1 MYIVYVVFLPTV
13 VGQIVR
19 SNVDR
24 NGDVTCSSDRFL
36 VASQFPSGNLT
47 CLAPKDIVSKVK
59 FTNVNNP
66 KMVYFPDRH
75 FEKFVLVRNTWISTH
90 FYSGR
95 YGEYLEIRPQ
105 YGCLTMIRS
114 IFSSYIFRTFGID
127 PYSLLIITTTQRT
140 TKRHTAHS
148 SSKQQ
153 TIISTT
159 QSTTPQHTV
168 HPSSKQ
174 QTITS
179 TTQSTT
185 TRYTTNSVRSS
196 STTTLTTKTKKHTRS
211 FSTKQPIS
219 THKKHHRDEVL
230 AGVISLVI
238 VMAFIVFYVWLKRRN
253 ERSLRVIGHIY
264 ENDTTPDCVLDET
277 NF

>member
-140 TKRHTAHS
+140 TKRHTVHS

-159 QSTTPQHTV
+159 QS
-168 HPSSKQ
+168 
-174 QTITS
+174 I
-179 TTQSTT
+179 T

-264 ENDTTPDCVLDET
+264 ENDTTPDCALDET